1 MADSHVNDPDPSGMA
16 MPGLIDAAEPAPPA
30 SAAAM
35 GVSPILTGH
44 VGRALLWLALPVLAE
59 QALNICVGMTDIYL
73 AGYVGSDATVAVG
86 LAAHFG
92 WLIVILFGLIGTAAT
107 ALVARAI
114 GRQAYDEANHVAN
127 QAVALGAGMG
137 IVATAAVIF
146 VAPWIPRLFGLE
158 SQAAGLAT
166 RYIRIDAIGH
176 VLGGIL
182 GIGNACMRGA
192 GDTRTPLRV
201 MAIVNLCNVVVSA
214 VLTLGIPGV
223 LPRLGVVGIATGTAC
238 ARIVG
243 GLLVVATLS
252 RIRTWFGPT
261 ILFGRTAPLLTL
273 HRRQMRLQRAT
284 LHRLLR
290 IGAPAGADGIAL
302 WVGQLLFVRII
313 NGLAGGDLQTDIYA
327 AHIIGIRIES
337 LSYLP
342 AFAWGIAAAT
352 MVGQSLGAR
361 DPSRASRSGHLA
373 AAQGA
378 ALTAMLGA
386 LYFLFAPQ
394 LYGLFTDTPRVIA
407 IGVPAFRMLAFFQ
420 IPCALMII
428 YPGALR
434 GAGDTRYPLLFT
446 LLGMMAFRLPLA
458 WFFGHAMGWGLCG
471 AWIGMCADMTLR
483 ATLGA
488 WRFAHGGWKRT
499 RV

>member
-16 MPGLIDAAEPAPPA
+16 MPGLIDTAEPATPA

-35 GVSPILTGH
+35 PVSPILTGH

-137 IVATAAVIF
+137 IVAAATVIF

-252 RIRTWFGPT
+252 RVRSWFGPT

-284 LHRLLR
+284 LFTGCCGSAHRPAQTASPCGWGSSCLCESSTGWPAATCR
-290 IGAPAGADGIAL
+290 RTSTRPTSSGSASSRCRTCRRSHGALPPPRWSASRWARGIPRARRGAD
-302 WVGQLLFVRII
+302 
-313 NGLAGGDLQTDIYA
+313 T
-327 AHIIGIRIES
+327 
-337 LSYLP
+337 LP
-342 AFAWGIAAAT
+342 PHR
-352 MVGQSLGAR
+352 AR
-361 DPSRASRSGHLA
+361 H
-373 AAQGA
+373 
-378 ALTAMLGA
+378 
-386 LYFLFAPQ
+386 
-394 LYGLFTDTPRVIA
+394 
-407 IGVPAFRMLAFFQ
+407 
-420 IPCALMII
+420 
-428 YPGALR
+428 
-434 GAGDTRYPLLFT
+434 
-446 LLGMMAFRLPLA
+446 
-458 WFFGHAMGWGLCG
+458 
-471 AWIGMCADMTLR
+471 
-483 ATLGA
+483 
-488 WRFAHGGWKRT
+488 
-499 RV
+499 